1 MTIIRNDRYPET
13 DNNRVAQALLDL
25 KNAAAHLQPAVRAE
39 TADSATDDTFSSTV
53 TFGGAWN
60 GAHLIIGSAHVWQ
73 DATGALR
80 QKNGVPA
87 SDLDGALL

>member
-1 MTIIRNDRYPET
+1 MTIIRNPRHPVT
-13 DNNRVAQALLDL
+13 DASLIVDTMV
-25 KNAAAHLQPAVRAE
+25 AVRDLGSHTQAAVITQE
-39 TADSATDDTFSSTV
+39 TTQTDYAGATQ

-60 GAHLIIGSAHVWQ
+60 GSHLVIGSAHVWQ